1 MAVTDSSRPWPE
13 CRVGVF
19 SRSGGPCA
27 QPTRRRGAM
36 FGVGYFKGEPT
47 DYLLIFHGKKLAR
60 KGAGLAFYYWR
71 AGTTGSNPNFSLG
84 PKKRT
89 YKSSDPDKL
98 AQRIVDIVQVNT
110 RSELQKF
117 TLEEALRQSGG
128 IAESVLARTRVDPA
142 LAAMGIECVGLY
154 FISIQPTPEM
164 AKGLGDEYR
173 ESLQVRADQAIYQRR
188 ARAAA
193 QERRIKENEL

>member
-1 MAVTDSSRPWPE
+1 MAGTDSSRPWPE

-71 AGTTGSNPNFSLG
+71 ASTSIVLIPTSTADTPFIFKETSGNFQAVTVQGHLTYRIVRPEATASILNFRPGPQKRAYRSN
-84 PKKRT
+84 
-89 YKSSDPDKL
+89 DPEKL

-110 RSELQKF
+110 RSEFQKLM
-117 TLEEALRQSGG
+117 LEEALRRSDE
-128 IAESVLARTRVDPA
+128 IADRVLTRTKADPA
-142 LAAMGIECVGLY
+142 LAAM
-154 FISIQPTPEM
+154 
-164 AKGLGDEYR
+164 
-173 ESLQVRADQAIYQRR
+173 
-188 ARAAA
+188 
-193 QERRIKENEL
+193 